1 MKQETLMKRVTKA
14 AKCVDMFAH
23 HEWFDSAEVTLRG
36 VKYTAL
42 RCGCGYIELTVE

>member
-23 HEWFDSAEVTLRG
+23 HEWIDSVEVTLRG
-36 VKYTAL
+36 RKYTGL
-42 RCGCGYIELTVE
+42 RCDCGYIQVTSE